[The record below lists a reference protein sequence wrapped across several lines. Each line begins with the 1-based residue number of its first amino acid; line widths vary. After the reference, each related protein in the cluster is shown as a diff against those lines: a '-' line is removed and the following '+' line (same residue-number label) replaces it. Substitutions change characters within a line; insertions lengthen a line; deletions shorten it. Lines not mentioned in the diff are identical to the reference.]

1 MGRICAGRCQHN
13 LRCAGV
19 AIGSDAVQPAVLL
32 NLDVLRMAAP
42 RTAVEVHQHAV
53 HGALCLWDRA
63 VFPDFRLGL
72 AGPFECEHIAHDSVV
87 LISHPGEHPEFGHVE
102 FAVDQAIVA

>member
-32 NLDVLRMAAP
+32 NLDVLRMAAHG
-42 RTAVEVHQHAV
+42 TAVEVYQHAV
-53 HGALCLWDRA
+53 HGALCLWD
-63 VFPDFRLGL
+63 
-72 AGPFECEHIAHDSVV
+72 S
-87 LISHPGEHPEFGHVE
+87 
-102 FAVDQAIVA
+102 AILLDRDLRGRGA